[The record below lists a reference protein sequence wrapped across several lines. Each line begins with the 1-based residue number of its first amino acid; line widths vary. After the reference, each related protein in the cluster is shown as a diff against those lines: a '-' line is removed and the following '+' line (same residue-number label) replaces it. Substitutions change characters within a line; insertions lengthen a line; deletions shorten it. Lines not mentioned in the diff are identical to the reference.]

1 MFNSPILNS
10 LALIFIGFSII
21 SSLVLLA
28 VYFFNYRA
36 IEKNWRLNLSCCGLL
51 LGLCALQFTH
61 LAYLQN
67 YASVMN
73 TYFYGLLL
81 LLSATSFYFFGRE
94 ILQFDKHKGFSIW
107 LAFLPFLVVPLLS
120 PDSLITLAFMLGSLY
135 ALLISQMLYSLRTQR
150 ERFGLEFLS
159 FVIFA
164 LIALLLVC
172 TSLVARGQSF
182 VIYVEAYAIF
192 IGLGFAGITYVLLR
206 YPDVI
211 QNTREAVIASYTT
224 STLKNVDCDALTSK
238 IKYLFTEQKLHR
250 NEDLSLAQVASEL
263 DLTSHQTSEL
273 INTQLGKSFSKLVRE
288 YRVADAKHQLIEESK
303 ASILSISLSV
313 GFNSQ
318 SNFYTA
324 FREIT
329 GQTPA
334 QFRKSHGLNSENAD
348 L

>member
-1 MFNSPILNS
+1 MLNPLVLNS

-36 IEKNWRLNLSCCGLL
+36 IEKNWRLNSSCCGLL
-51 LGLCALQFTH
+51 LGLCALQFMH
-61 LAYLQN
+61 LAYLQGCF
-67 YASVMN
+67 SLVD
-73 TYFYGLLL
+73 TSIYGVLLL
-81 LLSATSFYFFGRE
+81 IAATSFYFFGRE
-94 ILQFDKHKGFSIW
+94 ILQFQTRQGSLML

-120 PDSLITLAFMLGSLY
+120 PRSLITLAFILGSLY
-135 ALLISQMLYSLRTQR
+135 AVLISHLLYALRAQR
-150 ERFGLEFLS
+150 KRFGLEFLS
-159 FVIFA
+159 FVVFA

-172 TSLVARGQSF
+172 ISLLAQEQNF
-182 VIYVEAYAIF
+182 LIYVQAYSVF
-192 IGLGFAGITYVLLR
+192 IGLGFAGITYVLLK

-238 IKYLFTEQKLHR
+238 IKSLFNEQKLHR

-273 INTQLGKSFSKLVRE
+273 INTQLGMSFSKLVRE
-288 YRVADAKHQLIEESK
+288 YRVADAKHQLIEEPK

-348 L
+348 F